1 MKIGDLVWYN
11 TAGSKQTGIVLEI
24 RTMKHV
30 VAYDEQCEMIKIH
43 WNTNGSG
50 PRPAMYG
57 DSGNRIYGADQL
69 ISYVQVKSKSGIGLF
84 KVISRA

>member
-30 VAYDEQCEMIKIH
+30 ITYGEQCEVMKIH
-43 WNTNGSG
+43 WSTNGSG
-50 PRPAMYG
+50 PRPAMYSV
-57 DSGNRIYGADQL
+57 DGNRIYGTDQL
-69 ISYVQVKSKSGIGLF
+69 TSYVQIKSKGGIGLF
-84 KVISRA
+84 KVISKA